1 MTDFRDTPGGSSNP
15 DLDES
20 INVTS
25 AHAHDVASS
34 AAARE
39 PRNPGSNHQPLSI
52 GVFVVFAL
60 IFVAAGWVLGN
71 NEGAFFSYDAK
82 VKPGYVRA
90 KAPGVADEV
99 VLPPKP
105 ILDVYVKKGAAI
117 YSKCIGCHGADG
129 KGDGANYPPL
139 AGSKW
144 ALGQTERFALIIL
157 NGLQGPTSSGKAYGI
172 MPPQGAG
179 LSAQD
184 LAYVMTYVRNSFGNK
199 TGDVISPEMA
209 QAALDIS
216 AKRSAPGTSVT
227 GAELASHEKDLE
239 GTKIDAAQLVD
250 PITLKPVEK
259 K

>member
-1 MTDFRDTPGGSSNP
+1 MTDFQDKPVSSNP
-15 DLDES
+15 DLDDT

-25 AHAHDVASS
+25 AHSHNVVSS

-39 PRNPGSNHQPLSI
+39 PRNPGSGRQPLSI
-52 GVFVVFAL
+52 GIFVVFAL
-60 IFVAAGWVLGN
+60 LFIAAGWVLGN
-71 NEGAFFSYDAK
+71 NEGAFFSYGMM

-90 KAPGVADEV
+90 KALGVAEEV
-99 VLPPKP
+99 ALPPKP
-105 ILDVYVKKGAAI
+105 IRDVYVKKGAAI

-144 ALGQTERFALIIL
+144 VKGKTELFSLIIL
-157 NGLQGPTSSGKAYGI
+157 NGLQGPTSSGKVYGI

-184 LAYVMTYVRNSFGNK
+184 LAYVMTYVRNSFGND
-199 TGDVISPEMA
+199 TGDVISVEMA
-209 QAALDIS
+209 QSALDIN

-227 GAELASHEKDLE
+227 ATELANHEKDLE
-239 GTKIDAAQLVD
+239 GLKLDPTQLVD
-250 PITLKPVEK
+250 PITLKPVDK